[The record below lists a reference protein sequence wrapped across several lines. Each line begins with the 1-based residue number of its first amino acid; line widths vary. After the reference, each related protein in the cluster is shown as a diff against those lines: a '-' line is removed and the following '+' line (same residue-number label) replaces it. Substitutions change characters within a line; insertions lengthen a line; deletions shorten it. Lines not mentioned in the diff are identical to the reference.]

1 MGKGLPT
8 SKRTPNTIVAKS
20 LSVTT
25 RQQPVE
31 FDLALDMGSVLDF
44 SLLGKVRAGSSPWD

>member
-20 LSVTT
+20 LSVTA
-25 RQQPVE
+25 RPQPVE
-31 FDLALDMGSVLDF
+31 LDLALDVGSVLDF
-44 SLLGKVRAGSSPWD
+44 SLLGKVRAGSSA